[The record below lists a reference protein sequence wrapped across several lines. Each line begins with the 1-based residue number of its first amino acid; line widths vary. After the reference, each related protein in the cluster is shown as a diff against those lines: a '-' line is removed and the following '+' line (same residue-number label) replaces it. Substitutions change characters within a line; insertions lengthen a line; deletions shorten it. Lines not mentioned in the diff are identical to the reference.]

1 MSNTAKSLIWASI
14 ILGTAVLAN
23 AQGLSDA
30 ASLGLIAGLTGA
42 AFGSL
47 SQSRRCSQAC
57 A

>member
-30 ASLGLIAGLTGA
+30 ASFGLIAGLSGA
-42 AFGSL
+42 AIGSL
-47 SQSRRCSQAC
+47 SQSRHCNRAC